1 MHHKKNI
8 NNSVDDKNLNHNKN
22 NGIPNGSKLR
32 KSVTNIG
39 NKENHKDNIPSQKKK
54 DKLIKISEYKI
65 EQALQNKNENKYTLN
80 NSKDIINRLKN
91 HNSSLKSS
99 IINKNDINNKNKI
112 INNFHLEN
120 KENFSI
126 NLKKMKNPTT

>member
-65 EQALQNKNENKYTLN
+65 EQALQNKNENKYTL
-80 NSKDIINRLKN
+80 IV
-91 HNSSLKSS
+91 
-99 IINKNDINNKNKI
+99 KI
-112 INNFHLEN
+112 
-120 KENFSI
+120 
-126 NLKKMKNPTT
+126 